1 VVQYIVGVDVGATY
15 TRVGLFSPEGTLVE
29 KVSFGTPRVGGELAV
44 ALAIARA
51 IEELLSRWGGS
62 LSSIGVGTVGPLDIT
77 SGDVVGAPNVPIGR
91 FKIREPLERLFG
103 VDVYVVNDCV
113 AAAWAEY
120 LVGAGRGFRNVV
132 YVTISTGIGG
142 GAVVDG
148 HLLLGKDGNAHEIGH
163 IVLDLSGRF
172 RCGCGGLGHWEAIAS
187 GANIP
192 RTLEVLAREWR
203 GEATEAYTRA
213 LGGNLNPEELFRLWR
228 VGDRFAEFAVDFLA
242 EVNAA
247 GIASVIN
254 VYDPEVLT
262 VGGSIALRNP
272 DFVEI
277 SAARVGNYLINRK
290 PSISLTP
297 LGDDVVLVGAALIS
311 IKLPR
316 ELLEVVRGA
325 SRT

>member
-1 VVQYIVGVDVGATY
+1 MLYVVGVDVGATY
-15 TRVGLFSPEGTLVE
+15 TRVGLFSPEGRLVE
-29 KVSFGTPRVGGELAV
+29 KVRFETPRTGGELAI
-44 ALAIARA
+44 ASAIASA
-51 IEELLSRWGGS
+51 IEGLLSRWGGS
-62 LSSIGVGTVGPLDIT
+62 LKSIGVGTIGPLDIT
-77 SGDVVGAPNVPIGR
+77 SGDVVGAPNAPIGR
-91 FKIREPLERLFG
+91 FKIREPLESLFG

-132 YVTISTGIGG
+132 YITISTGIGG

-148 HLLLGKDGNAHEIGH
+148 HLLLGKDGNAHEVGH

-192 RTLEVLAREWR
+192 RALEVLAREWR
-203 GEATEAYTRA
+203 GAATEAYRRA
-213 LGGNLNPEELFRLWR
+213 LGGSLGPEELFRLWR
-228 VGDRFAEFAVDFLA
+228 AGDGFAEFAVEFLA

-247 GIASVIN
+247 GIASVVN

-277 SAARVGNYLINRK
+277 SIARVSRYVVNRR
-290 PSISLTP
+290 PSITLTP
-297 LGDDVVLVGAALIS
+297 LGEDAVLVGAALIS
-311 IKLPR
+311 IKPPG
-316 ELLEVVRGA
+316 ELLEV
-325 SRT
+325 SRRALRT

>member
-1 VVQYIVGVDVGATY
+1 VLYVVGVDVGATY
-15 TRVGLFSPEGTLVE
+15 TRVGLFSPEGRLVE
-29 KVSFGTPRVGGELAV
+29 KVRFETPKTGGELAI
-44 ALAIARA
+44 ASAIASA
-51 IEELLSRWGGS
+51 IEGLLSRWGGS
-62 LSSIGVGTVGPLDIT
+62 LKSIGVGTIGPLDIT
-77 SGDVVGAPNVPIGR
+77 SGDVVGAPNAPIGR
-91 FKIREPLERLFG
+91 FKIREPLESLFG

-132 YVTISTGIGG
+132 YITISTGIGG

-148 HLLLGKDGNAHEIGH
+148 HLLLGKDGNAHEVGH

-203 GEATEAYTRA
+203 GAATEAYRRA
-213 LGGNLNPEELFRLWR
+213 LGGSLGSEELFRLWR
-228 VGDRFAEFAVDFLA
+228 AGDGFAEFAVEFLA

-247 GIASVIN
+247 GIASVVN

-277 SAARVGNYLINRK
+277 SIARVSRYVVNRR
-290 PSISLTP
+290 PSITLTP
-297 LGDDVVLVGAALIS
+297 LGEDAALVGAALIS
-311 IKLPR
+311 IKPPG
-316 ELLEVVRGA
+316 ELLEV
-325 SRT
+325 SRRALRT

>member
-1 VVQYIVGVDVGATY
+1 MAYYVVGVDIGATY
-15 TRVGLFSPEGTLVE
+15 TRVGLFLPEGTLVE
-29 KVSFGTPRVGGELAV
+29 KVTVQTPRIGGELAI
-44 ALAIARA
+44 ASAIASV
-51 IEELLSRWGGS
+51 IKELLSRWGGS
-62 LSSIGVGTVGPLDIT
+62 LLSIGVGTVGPLDIT
-77 SGDVVGAPNVPIGR
+77 SGDVVGAPNVPTGR
-91 FKIREPLERLFG
+91 FRIREPLERFFG

-132 YVTISTGIGG
+132 YLTISTGIGG

-148 HLLLGKDGNAHEIGH
+148 HLLLGKDGNAHEVGH
-163 IVLDLSGRF
+163 IVLDLSSRF
-172 RCGCGGLGHWEAIAS
+172 RCGCGGYGHWEAIAS

-203 GEATEAYTRA
+203 GEVTEAYTRA
-213 LGGNLNPEELFRLWR
+213 LEGNLNPVELFRLWR
-228 VGDRFAEFAVDFLA
+228 VGDSFAKFAVNFLA

-247 GIASVIN
+247 GIASVVN

-262 VGGSIALRNP
+262 VGGSIALRNQ
-272 DFVEI
+272 DFVGL
-277 SAARVGNYLINRK
+277 SVARVGNHLVNRK
-290 PSISLTP
+290 PSILLTP

-311 IKLPR
+311 INPPR
-316 ELLEVVRGA
+316 ELLEVVRGV